1 MAAQCSGNE
10 LQTGPSPLAGSG
22 TYVDLRPTAPSDG
35 GELPFTHDGTSAAVH
50 GAVIAQAWQVYGIE
64 FVGPVPVEPVV

>member
-35 GELPFTHDGTSAAVH
+35 GELPFTHDGTSAAVK
-50 GAVIAQAWQVYGIE
+50 GW
-64 FVGPVPVEPVV
+64 